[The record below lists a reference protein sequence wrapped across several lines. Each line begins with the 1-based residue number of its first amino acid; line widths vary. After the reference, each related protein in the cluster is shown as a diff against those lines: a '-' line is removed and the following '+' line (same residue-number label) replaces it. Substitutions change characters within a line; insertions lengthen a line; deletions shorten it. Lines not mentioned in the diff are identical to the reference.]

1 LDDFRSNEDFG
12 KKRFFFSIP
21 LDQWLENVKAHGF
34 AKLESWRREGARL
47 EENEGRREM
56 VLGFS
61 REKKKKT
68 KDNLCGPVCFVV
80 LI

>member
-1 LDDFRSNEDFG
+1 M
-12 KKRFFFSIP
+12 
-21 LDQWLENVKAHGF
+21 HGF

-61 REKKKKT
+61 REKKKKQKT
-68 KDNLCGPVCFVV
+68 ICVDPYV
-80 LI
+80 L

>member
-1 LDDFRSNEDFG
+1 
-12 KKRFFFSIP
+12 
-21 LDQWLENVKAHGF
+21 
-34 AKLESWRREGARL
+34 
-47 EENEGRREM
+47 M

>member
-1 LDDFRSNEDFG
+1 
-12 KKRFFFSIP
+12 
-21 LDQWLENVKAHGF
+21 VKAHGF

-61 REKKKKT
+61 REKKKKKT